1 MAVEALPA
9 YGLGSE
15 AAQWHPIGR
24 GNGYVVTVEGKR
36 IYVAGSTEAT
46 SEMLALEQIDL
57 AFLPLYPPYALSP
70 EEAVRA
76 ASAIQSEV
84 TYIYQYNSTRT
95 RDDFVRLFESSLLPG
110 ILIAH
115 DLP

>member
-1 MAVEALPA
+1 
-9 YGLGSE
+9 
-15 AAQWHPIGR
+15 
-24 GNGYVVTVEGKR
+24 
-36 IYVAGSTEAT
+36 
-46 SEMLALEQIDL
+46 MLALEQIDL